1 MHFCFDL
8 PLCLNSTCL
17 DQVRMMIRAL
27 LKPSIIEI
35 VYIEKKMISHR
46 WEEESVCLLLDSGLY
61 HSPCCKCRLCLW
73 KKRVIGPLQTWTTY
87 RMKKYPRIGFL
98 SNSWLVTSDYDS
110 EFPVN
115 KYTAMLWI
123 IYAGKIV

>member
-46 WEEESVCLLLDSGLY
+46 WEEESVCLLLDWFI
-61 HSPCCKCRLCLW
+61 P
-73 KKRVIGPLQTWTTY
+73 
-87 RMKKYPRIGFL
+87 
-98 SNSWLVTSDYDS
+98 
-110 EFPVN
+110 
-115 KYTAMLWI
+115 
-123 IYAGKIV
+123 